1 MGHDLREDRGTGK
14 FGRACRA
21 GHGPDAFRRYDC
33 PMEKKNGI
41 PVLLGIV
48 LGVAI
53 GAAMDNIGMGIGI
66 GLALAIAMRLAWR
79 GKGDG

>member
-14 FGRACRA
+14 FGRAYGA
-21 GHGPDAFRRYDC
+21 GHGPDAFRCYAC

-41 PVLLGIV
+41 PVLLGVV

-66 GLALAIAMRLAWR
+66 GLALAIAMLPAWR
-79 GKGDG
+79 GNEDR